1 MRPRKSAVRLARF
14 WLGTVVAL
22 ALVAPWLAQNTPREP
37 VASALAAPGP
47 GLPLGA
53 DALGRDFLARMLA
66 GARLSLG
73 LSGLAAAIAIGA
85 GGAAGFAGAM
95 LGSSVDRVWLWTT
108 NVLLSVP
115 SLLLAMFLVAAW
127 GPGTLAV
134 VAAVGIGGAPVF
146 SRVTRSVVLQFLGSG
161 YVAAARAAGA
171 DRLWTSLR
179 HVLPNALPQLAPLA
193 GTQFGWAF
201 LGTTTLTFLG
211 LAGDPALPE
220 WGAMLNA
227 GRVALVSAPRLVVI
241 PALAICLTILSV
253 HALTAPSEIENPAR

>member
-1 MRPRKSAVRLARF
+1 VRLARL
-14 WLGTVVAL
+14 WLGIVIVL
-22 ALVAPWLAQNTPREP
+22 ALLAPWLAQNAPREP

-53 DALGRDFLARMLA
+53 DALGRDFLARMLS

-73 LSGLAAAIAIGA
+73 LAGLAAVIAVGA

-95 LGSSVDRVWLWTT
+95 LGSTADRVWLWTT
-108 NVLLSVP
+108 NVLLSIP
-115 SLLLAMFLVAAW
+115 GLLLAMLLVAAW
-127 GPGTLAV
+127 GPGIPAV

-146 SRVTRSVVLQFLGSG
+146 SRVTRAVVLQLVDAG
-161 YVAAARAAGA
+161 YVAAAQAAGA
-171 DRLWTSLR
+171 DRLWTSVR

-227 GRVALVSAPRLVVI
+227 GRVALVSAPRLVLM

-253 HALTAPSEIENPAR
+253 HALTAPSEIDSSAR

>member
-1 MRPRKSAVRLARF
+1 MRLALL
-14 WLGTVVAL
+14 WLGTLVAL
-22 ALVAPWLAQNTPREP
+22 ALLAPVLTHNSPQDP
-37 VASALAAPGP
+37 VASALAPPGP

-53 DALGRDFLARMLA
+53 DLLGRDFLARMLI

-73 LSGLAAAIAIGA
+73 LSGLSAVIAVGA
-85 GGAAGFAGAM
+85 GGAAGFAGAV
-95 LGSSVDRVWLWTT
+95 LGRTADRVWVWTT
-108 NVLLSVP
+108 SVLLSIP
-115 SLLLAMFLVAAW
+115 SLLLAMLLVAAW
-127 GPGTLAV
+127 GPGIPAV

-146 SRVTRSVVLQFLGSG
+146 SRVTRAVVSQLTGAG
-161 YVAAARAAGA
+161 YVAAARASGA

-227 GRVALVSAPRLVVI
+227 GRVALLSAPRLVLT
-241 PALAICLTILSV
+241 PALAISLTILSV
-253 HALTAPSEIENPAR
+253 HALTRPAETGNTTR

>member
-1 MRPRKSAVRLARF
+1 MRLARL
-14 WLGTVVAL
+14 WLGIVVAL
-22 ALVAPWLAQNTPREP
+22 ALLAPWLAQNGPRDP
-37 VASALAAPGP
+37 VASALAAPAR
-47 GLPLGA
+47 GLPFGA
-53 DALGRDFLARMLA
+53 DALGRDFLARMLV
-66 GARLSLG
+66 GTRLSLG
-73 LSGLAAAIAIGA
+73 LAGLAAAIAIGA

-95 LGSSVDRVWLWTT
+95 LGSTADRLWLWTT
-108 NVLLSVP
+108 NVLLSIP
-115 SLLLAMFLVAAW
+115 SLLLAMLLVAAW
-127 GPGTLAV
+127 GPGIPAV

-146 SRVTRSVVLQFLGSG
+146 SRVTRTVVLQLLGAG
-161 YVAAARAAGA
+161 YVAAARAAGGG
-171 DRLWTSLR
+171 RLWTSLR

-227 GRVALVSAPRLVVI
+227 GRVTLVSAPRLVLI

-253 HALTAPSEIENPAR
+253 HALTAPSEIENTAR

>member
-1 MRPRKSAVRLARF
+1 MRLAQL
-14 WLGTVVAL
+14 WLVIVVAL
-22 ALVAPWLAQNTPREP
+22 ALLAPWLAQNAPQDP
-37 VASALAAPGP
+37 VALALAPPSA

-53 DALGRDFLARMLA
+53 DSLGRDFLARMLV

-73 LSGLAAAIAIGA
+73 LAGLAASIAIGA

-95 LGSSVDRVWLWTT
+95 LGSTADRVWLWST
-108 NVLLSVP
+108 NVLLSIP
-115 SLLLAMFLVAAW
+115 SLLLAMLLVAAW
-127 GPGTLAV
+127 GPGIPAV

-146 SRVTRSVVLQFLGSG
+146 SRVTRAVVLQLVGAG

-171 DRLWTSLR
+171 GRLWTSLR

-211 LAGDPALPE
+211 LAGDPAFPE

-227 GRVALVSAPRLVVI
+227 GRVALASAPRLVVL
-241 PALAICLTILSV
+241 PALAICLTILSI
-253 HALTAPSEIENPAR
+253 HALTAPPEIKNNAR